1 MITSES
7 FKKKEMGNTINIKA
21 LKNVACNGEHLK
33 KGQSYKVPFKDGNSL
48 INYGDAELCEEK
60 TQAKPKTKKT
70 AKKKTAKSEPVVNA
84 QR

>member
-1 MITSES
+1 MTGLIKIKILRNV
-7 FKKKEMGNTINIKA
+7 FGNGKCLRVGEIHEISAK
-21 LKNVACNGEHLK
+21 VA
-33 KGQSYKVPFKDGNSL
+33 SSL